1 MYKFP
6 FKLPPYYALII
17 RSLITLEGI
26 ALSVDPNFKIL
37 GAAYPYFARRLME
50 DENPELRNS
59 LKEMLFD
66 ENNLKLEKLD
76 DLLTSATKE
85 KKLNIEKIL
94 NQTIDFLFS
103 SKGLILRNEL
113 VNIFASKIDSIGWKT
128 LISLNDRLPSR
139 IRSKT
144 IANSYRIDTKQI
156 FNLSSINKM
165 FQTSKTKPGF
175 KRKLLFKK
183 LPKILIAKDTYQ
195 MGYGLMK
202 KTSEKGIIRLVKVA
216 AGVKQ

>member
-1 MYKFP
+1 
-6 FKLPPYYALII
+6 
-17 RSLITLEGI
+17 
-26 ALSVDPNFKIL
+26 
-37 GAAYPYFARRLME
+37 ME

-66 ENNLKLEKLD
+66 ENNLKLDRLD

-85 KKLNIEKIL
+85 KQLDSEKIL
-94 NQTIDFLFS
+94 DQTLDFLFS
-103 SKGLILRNEL
+103 ERGFILRGEI
-113 VNIFASKIDSIGWKT
+113 VNILASKIDYFGWKT
-128 LISLNDRLPSR
+128 LISLNNKLPSM

-144 IANSYRIDTKQI
+144 IQRSSKTISKKI

-165 FQTSKTKPGF
+165 LKISKTKPGF
-175 KRKLLFKK
+175 KRKIIFKK
-183 LPKILIAKDTYQ
+183 LPKILTTKDTYK

-216 AGVKQ
+216 AGVEQ